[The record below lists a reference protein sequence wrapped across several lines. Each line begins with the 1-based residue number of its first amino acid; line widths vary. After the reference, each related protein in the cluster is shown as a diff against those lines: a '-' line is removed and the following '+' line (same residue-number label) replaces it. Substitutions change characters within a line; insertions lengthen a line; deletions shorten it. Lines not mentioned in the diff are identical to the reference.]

1 MFIEYCE
8 GGAVDSIMLNLDKPL
23 TEPQIQYIC
32 KEMCDALQ
40 FLHSHYVIHRDIK
53 AGNVL
58 LTAEGCVRIGK
69 LLAAYYAVCGYF
81 LCTSWK
87 TDVNVTQLIMAS
99 EDNELGVTWS
109 PTSSMTWHLNNNVLL
124 LLLGLILL

>member
-40 FLHSHYVIHRDIK
+40 FLHSRCVIHRDVK

-58 LTAEGCVRIGK
+58 LTSDGCVRIGNIFSITMFMSVPFK
-69 LLAAYYAVCGYF
+69 HFIL
-81 LCTSWK
+81 S
-87 TDVNVTQLIMAS
+87 I
-99 EDNELGVTWS
+99 LGFS
-109 PTSSMTWHLNNNVLL
+109 
-124 LLLGLILL
+124 